1 MPADSSQE
9 IIVGMGGWDLPPF
22 DGRFYPAAQEKG
34 FRKLAYYARFFDAV
48 EVNVTF
54 YNTALA
60 PSQAR
65 RWLQDVS
72 PNARFRFT
80 VKLFRGFTHT
90 FDATQRDATAFR
102 RLLEPLRE
110 SGRLAGVVIQFPGSF
125 ARTKDRLL
133 YLGKLGETFGDDP
146 LFVEVRHRSWDD
158 PAVWEFLTS
167 RQMCPVNTD
176 LPAMRTHVPLG
187 SRTAAGRAY
196 FRMMGRNA
204 ETWNHPEKGDRYL
217 YRYSEAEL
225 RDLLERIRSVAAPS
239 TFVVFHNDPQAN
251 SPVNGFQF
259 RHIVDPAKK
268 LMIPAPLV
276 RLSPELG
283 VIGTA
288 VESEE
293 SLFNGSMQRP

>member
-1 MPADSSQE
+1 MPTDPSQE

-22 DGRFYPAAQEKG
+22 DGRFYPAEREKG

-54 YNTALA
+54 YNTALSPA
-60 PSQAR
+60 QAR

-72 PNARFRFT
+72 ANARFRFT

-102 RLLEPLRE
+102 RLLEPLRDA
-110 SGRLAGVVIQFPGSF
+110 GRLGGVVIQFPGSF
-125 ARTKDRLL
+125 ARTNDRLQ

-146 LFVEVRHRSWDD
+146 IFVELRHRSWDD
-158 PAVWEFLTS
+158 PGVWEVLAS

-176 LPAMRTHVPLG
+176 LPALRSHIPFANRAV
-187 SRTAAGRAY
+187 AGRAY
-196 FRMMGRNA
+196 FRMMGRNV

-217 YRYSEAEL
+217 YRYSDAEL
-225 RDLLERIRSVAAPS
+225 RDLLARIRSVPAPS

-259 RHIVDPAKK
+259 RHLVDPAKK
-268 LMIPAPLV
+268 LIIPAPLI
-276 RLSPELG
+276 RLSPEL
-283 VIGTA
+283 VDIGTPA
-288 VESEE
+288 ASED
-293 SLFNGSMQRP
+293 SLFQQPL